1 MDNNIKKA
9 LLIFGGGIL
18 IFMAFKYIKPNKS
31 KKTTSKTS
39 EKTETSDLKNA
50 QLVLKAYIDANNNG
64 ESKQFLNDMNTEF
77 AKTYK
82 MRVYVDKEGGAFVT
96 DLKGDRIDV

>member
-9 LLIFGGGIL
+9 LLIFGGGVL
-18 IFMAFKYIKPNKS
+18 VFMAFKYLKPNKNKS
-31 KKTTSKTS
+31 KANTIPAPDKDKVNAKT
-39 EKTETSDLKNA
+39 
-50 QLVLKAYIDANNNG
+50 VLTAYIDANNNG

-82 MRVYVDKEGGAFVT
+82 MRVYVEKDGSAFVT

>member
-9 LLIFGGGIL
+9 LLIFGGGVL
-18 IFMAFKYIKPNKS
+18 VFMAFKYIKPNKS
-31 KKTTSKTS
+31 KKTSSTKANVNVD
-39 EKTETSDLKNA
+39 KKYA
-50 QLVLKAYIDANNNG
+50 QTVLTAYIDANNNG

-82 MRVYVDKEGGAFVT
+82 MRVYVEKDGTAFVT

>member
-9 LLIFGGGIL
+9 LLIFGGGVL
-18 IFMAFKYIKPNKS
+18 VFMAFKYLKPNKNKS
-31 KKTTSKTS
+31 KANTIPAPDKDKVNAKT
-39 EKTETSDLKNA
+39 
-50 QLVLKAYIDANNNG
+50 VLTAYIDANNNG

-82 MRVYVDKEGGAFVT
+82 MRVYVDKDGNAFVT

>member
-9 LLIFGGGIL
+9 LLIFGGGFL
-18 IFMAFKYIKPNKS
+18 IFMAFKYIKPNKNKS
-31 KKTTSKTS
+31 KSSSKSAPDKDKVNAKT
-39 EKTETSDLKNA
+39 
-50 QLVLKAYIDANNNG
+50 VLTAYIDANNNG
-64 ESKQFLNDMNTEF
+64 ENKQFLNDMNTEF

-82 MRVYVDKEGGAFVT
+82 MRVYVDKDGTAFVT

>member
-9 LLIFGGGIL
+9 LLIFGGGVL
-18 IFMAFKYIKPNKS
+18 VFMAFKYLKPNKS
-31 KKTTSKTS
+31 KKTSTKT
-39 EKTETSDLKNA
+39 TENTDKKNA
-50 QLVLKAYIDANNNG
+50 QTVLTAYIDANNNG

-82 MRVYVDKEGGAFVT
+82 MRVYVDKDGGAFVT

>member
-9 LLIFGGGIL
+9 LLIFGGGVL
-18 IFMAFKYIKPNKS
+18 VFMAFKYLKPNKS
-31 KKTTSKTS
+31 KSKTTTKSAPSK
-39 EKTETSDLKNA
+39 EKIDAKTILT
-50 QLVLKAYIDANNNG
+50 AYIDANNNG

-82 MRVYVDKEGGAFVT
+82 MRVYVDKDGSAFVT

>member
-9 LLIFGGGIL
+9 LLIFGGGVL
-18 IFMAFKYIKPNKS
+18 VFMAFKYIKPNKS
-31 KKTTSKTS
+31 KKTTSNKANVNVD
-39 EKTETSDLKNA
+39 KKNA
-50 QLVLKAYIDANNNG
+50 QTVLTAYIDANNNG

-82 MRVYVDKEGGAFVT
+82 MRVYVEKDGTAFVT

>member
-1 MDNNIKKA
+1 MNDNLKKA
-9 LLIFGGGIL
+9 LLIFGGGVL
-18 IFMAFKYIKPNKS
+18 IFMAFKYIKPAKTKKS
-31 KKTTSKTS
+31 TTKNT
-39 EKTETSDLKNA
+39 TENSDKKNA
-50 QLVLKAYIDANNNG
+50 KTILTAYIDANNNG

-82 MRVYVDKEGGAFVT
+82 MRVYVDKDGSAFVT

>member
-9 LLIFGGGIL
+9 ILIFGGGIL
-18 IFMAFKYIKPNKS
+18 IFMAFKYIKPNKT
-31 KKTTSKTS
+31 KKTSTKP
-39 EKTETSDLKNA
+39 TENSDKKNA
-50 QLVLKAYIDANNNG
+50 QIALTAYIDANNNG

-82 MRVYVDKEGGAFVT
+82 MRVYVDKDGGAFVT
-96 DLKGDRIDV
+96 DLKGDRIAL

>member
-9 LLIFGGGIL
+9 LLIFGGGVL
-18 IFMAFKYIKPNKS
+18 VFMAFKYIKPNKS
-31 KKTTSKTS
+31 KKTTSTKANVNVD
-39 EKTETSDLKNA
+39 KKNA
-50 QLVLKAYIDANNNG
+50 QTVLTAYIDANNNG

-82 MRVYVDKEGGAFVT
+82 MRVYVDKDGGAFVT